1 MTAMSLIAAST
12 GLWIGLIVII
22 ILVAIGA
29 WVAFRMTYSEHLP
42 DLSAV
47 PLFKGL
53 TQDQLRS
60 VARLARRV
68 GYAPGTPI
76 IEAGQPGK
84 GFFLIREGSVSV
96 VVDDHEQG
104 TLGQGGYFGEISLID
119 GSPRSASVVAKTA
132 ASVIEVPRSSFN
144 NLLDQDSS
152 IGQAIYSGLQ
162 ARLGDSS
169 PPPSGRVTK
178 DELAQICRRLRES
191 EKPDWG
197 QTS

>member
-1 MTAMSLIAAST
+1 MTAMSLIAANT

-22 ILVAIGA
+22 VLVAIGA

-42 DLSAV
+42 DLSGV
-47 PLFKGL
+47 PLFRGL
-53 TQDQLRS
+53 SQDQLRS

-68 GYAPGTPI
+68 GYSPGTPI
-76 IEAGQPGK
+76 IQAGEPGK

-96 VVDDHEQG
+96 LVDNHERQ

-132 ASVIEVPRSSFN
+132 ASVIEVPRSGFN
-144 NLLDQDSS
+144 NLLEKDSS

-169 PPPSGRVTK
+169 TPPSGRVSK
-178 DELAQICRRLRES
+178 EQLAELCARLRES

>member
-12 GLWIGLIVII
+12 GLWIGLIVIVVI
-22 ILVAIGA
+22 VAIGA

-42 DLSAV
+42 DLSRV

-68 GYAPGTPI
+68 GYSPGSPI
-76 IEAGQPGK
+76 ITSGERGK

-96 VVDDHEQG
+96 VVDEHEQA
-104 TLGQGGYFGEISLID
+104 TLGEGGYFGEISLID
-119 GSPRSASVVAKTA
+119 GSPRSANVVAKTA
-132 ASVIEVPRSSFN
+132 TSLIEVPTSSFN
-144 NLLDQDSS
+144 HLLDQDSS

-162 ARLGDSS
+162 SRLGDDS
-169 PPPSGRVTK
+169 PPPSGRVSRE
-178 DELAQICRRLRES
+178 DLAGLCKRLREA

-197 QTS
+197 HTS

>member
-12 GLWIGLIVII
+12 GLWVGLIVIVV
-22 ILVAIGA
+22 LVAIGA

-53 TQDQLRS
+53 TSDQLRS

-68 GYAPGTPI
+68 GYSPGSPI
-76 IEAGQPGK
+76 IKAGEPGK
-84 GFFLIREGSVSV
+84 GFFLVREGSVAV
-96 VVDDHEQG
+96 VVDDQERQ
-104 TLGQGGYFGEISLID
+104 TLGEGGYFGEISLID

-144 NLLDQDSS
+144 HLLDQDSS

-162 ARLGDSS
+162 ARLGDASA
-169 PPPSGRVTK
+169 PPSGRVTK
-178 DELAQICRRLRES
+178 EQLAGLCQRLREA